1 MLPLLRRGDY
11 NLRERRRDPLVR
23 RLLTLLVLLALPAWT
38 SAWAEDA
45 AVDCGNGS
53 QCPAGNAC
61 LAGGFCAVAI
71 DAAPGSVESK
81 TTPGFFCEPGFRE
94 STIQLRKCIPGGYS
108 ECSNG
113 MTCAPGTQC
122 APNGGCLGG
131 SATGPTCGGV
141 RCLAGRICSSNNTC
155 LNPEYFHDCGNG
167 TICSNGAACEH
178 PSGCVFVAPE
188 RTRQKPVP
196 R

>member
-1 MLPLLRRGDY
+1 VTHLIRR
-11 NLRERRRDPLVR
+11 VAA
-23 RLLTLLVLLALPAWT
+23 LTALFILSIASSAWT
-38 SAWAEDA
+38 QDA
-45 AVDCGNGS
+45 IDCGNGL
-53 QCPAGNAC
+53 QCPTGNAC
-61 LAGGFCAVAI
+61 LLNGLCAVER

-94 STIQLRKCIPGGYS
+94 STVRPGKCLPGSYS

-141 RCLAGRICSSNNTC
+141 RCLEGRICSSNNTC

-167 TICSNGAACEH
+167 TICSRGAACGH
-178 PSGCVFVAPE
+178 PSGCVFVGPE
-188 RTRQKPVP
+188 RTQQQPAGR
-196 R
+196 